1 MFMNDVIQVPV
12 RLHGLD
18 GRYATSLYCVA
29 ARKSQ
34 LDAVEAD
41 LKSLTAAL
49 GSSQALTELVSNPS
63 IPKGAKVAAVQDL
76 AAKAGYA
83 ESTNNLL
90 ALMAENNRLGELS
103 AIAGKYAELL
113 RAARGQIFADV
124 TVAEDLD
131 KEQTGVLEKSLSSF
145 LQEGQTLTMSVK
157 TDASILGGLV
167 VEIGDKHVDLSIMSR
182 ITKLQNELK
191 AAI

>member
-1 MFMNDVIQVPV
+1 MIIAHILRCLLQILISYVTVC
-12 RLHGLD
+12 
-18 GRYATSLYCVA
+18 S
-29 ARKSQ
+29 KSQ

-90 ALMAENNRLGELS
+90 GILLQLSFEYPRLQPECCACCAALMAENNRLGELS

-124 TVAEDLD
+124 TVAE
-131 KEQTGVLEKSLSSF
+131 V
-145 LQEGQTLTMSVK
+145 
-157 TDASILGGLV
+157 
-167 VEIGDKHVDLSIMSR
+167 
-182 ITKLQNELK
+182 
-191 AAI
+191 

>member
-1 MFMNDVIQVPV
+1 LQ
-12 RLHGLD
+12 
-18 GRYATSLYCVA
+18 
-29 ARKSQ
+29 
-34 LDAVEAD
+34 
-41 LKSLTAAL
+41 
-49 GSSQALTELVSNPS
+49 
-63 IPKGAKVAAVQDL
+63 
-76 AAKAGYA
+76 
-83 ESTNNLL
+83 
-90 ALMAENNRLGELS
+90 
-103 AIAGKYAELL
+103 
-113 RAARGQIFADV
+113 
-124 TVAEDLD
+124 DLD